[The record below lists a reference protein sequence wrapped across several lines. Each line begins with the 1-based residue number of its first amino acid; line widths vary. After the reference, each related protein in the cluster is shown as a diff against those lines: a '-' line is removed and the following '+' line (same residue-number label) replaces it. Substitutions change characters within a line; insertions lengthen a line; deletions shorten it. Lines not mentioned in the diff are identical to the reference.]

1 MMNKPTEGFK
11 REAVRIALASGL
23 PRKQVSADL
32 GVGHST
38 LNRWVKAFGDAV
50 TAPGKESELVNEIE
64 RLRRELRIVTEE
76 REVPKKGH
84 GLFRG
89 PKAMRFASISGYP
102 GPLCQARLCQ
112 LFDVSRAGCAPG
124 DSDRP
129 ASVSATTWCCLRIS
143 ANNSV

>member
-23 PRKQVSADL
+23 ARKQVSADL

-38 LNRWVKAFGDAV
+38 LNRWVKAFGDAA
-50 TAPGKESELVNEIE
+50 TAPGKEFELINEIE

-76 REVPKKGH
+76 REVPKKATVFFAGQKRW
-84 GLFRG
+84 GLHPFRDIL
-89 PKAMRFASISGYP
+89 ARFAKRVCASCSMS
-102 GPLCQARLCQ
+102 A
-112 LFDVSRAGCAPG
+112 RAGCAPG

-129 ASVSATTWCCLRIS
+129 ASVSTTTWCCLRIS
-143 ANNSV
+143 ANNNV